1 MGFREVNVAPRRH
14 NRQRNVCLLGNPVWE
29 CWMET
34 LGKKKCFNLENC
46 VSGNKNMEGEHKI
59 VVKVL
64 PNLIPLCLNFS
75 I

>member
-1 MGFREVNVAPRRH
+1 MPAGQPG
-14 NRQRNVCLLGNPVWE
+14 LGV
-29 CWMET
+29 
-34 LGKKKCFNLENC
+34 LDGDFGKKKCFNLENC